1 MVAPPVQAVQRKIFI
16 RIGRPGYRVTKIRDP
31 ETHME
36 GLLVQVHLPQIKE
49 GVVPRKRFMSA
60 FEQKKEAPN
69 KNYQY
74 LIVRL
79 AFALHRQ
86 VRMNSIICPQV
97 AAEPYETIAFR
108 IPAREI
114 QDETDDYAGWNWHH
128 WDTDTKQFSF
138 QFMFR

>member
-74 LIVRL
+74 LIVRPNL
-79 AFALHRQ
+79 TLALH
-86 VRMNSIICPQV
+86 MAGLSELISSIGCCRALRNYCLPNTCP
-97 AAEPYETIAFR
+97 
-108 IPAREI
+108 
-114 QDETDDYAGWNWHH
+114 G
-128 WDTDTKQFSF
+128 DTRRD
-138 QFMFR
+138 R